1 MIPALDFALLPSVP
15 LPDRDRLP
23 QCPGIYF
30 AIDAHDRVLY
40 IGRAANLL
48 GRWKGRQHHRLEQLT
63 RMQQLT
69 ESFAFRL
76 DCSGAVNSLASKIRL
91 DESGSG
97 ELTMQRPPSSPT
109 GDRFALNP
117 KRAAELLDISVDTL
131 DRYRTDAKVGWIQGV
146 HWFQLPKG
154 GYRHNRELLEGW
166 LANLHDLAE
175 HQKAVLNF
183 RNSLL
188 SSQRRR
194 RTA

>member
-1 MIPALDFALLPSVP
+1 M
-15 LPDRDRLP
+15 
-23 QCPGIYF
+23 
-30 AIDAHDRVLY
+30 
-40 IGRAANLL
+40 
-48 GRWKGRQHHRLEQLT
+48 
-63 RMQQLT
+63 
-69 ESFAFRL
+69 ESFAFGL
-76 DCSGAVNSLASKIRL
+76 DCGGAVNSLASRIRL

-97 ELTMQRPPSSPT
+97 ELTMQRPPSPTT

-131 DRYRTDAKVGWIQGV
+131 DRYRADVKIGWIQGV

-154 GYRHNRELLEGW
+154 GYRYNRELLEDW
-166 LANLHDLAE
+166 LANLHDPDE